1 MKYDYSKLQQPK
13 VLNVINMYYQTKE
26 LTVMTGTNI
35 DTILLGNGIMF
46 IVENGELLYYT
57 GLSKSTTH
65 ELVAL
70 TNVMKKFKVLSHL
83 NVQYLIREK
92 ETNLCN

>member
-13 VLNVINMYYQTKE
+13 VLNLINMYYHTKE

-35 DTILLGNGIMF
+35 DTILLVNGFMF
-46 IVENGELLYYT
+46 IVEIGELLFYT

-70 TNVMKKFKVLSHL
+70 TNVMKKIQSVITLESPVFD
-83 NVQYLIREK
+83 
-92 ETNLCN
+92 

>member
-13 VLNVINMYYQTKE
+13 VLNIINMYYQTKE

-57 GLSKSTTH
+57 GLSKSTTQ

-70 TNVMKKFKVLSHL
+70 TNVMKKIQSVITLECPVFD
-83 NVQYLIREK
+83 
-92 ETNLCN
+92 

>member
-1 MKYDYSKLQQPK
+1 MHLDYSKLQQPE
-13 VLNVINMYYQTKE
+13 VLNVINMYYHTKE

-46 IVENGELLYYT
+46 IVEDGQLLYFS

-70 TNVMKKFKVLSHL
+70 TNVMKKIQSVITLECPVFD
-83 NVQYLIREK
+83 
-92 ETNLCN
+92 

>member
-1 MKYDYSKLQQPK
+1 MRLDYSKLQQPE

-46 IVENGELLYYT
+46 IVENGELLYYS
-57 GLSKSTTH
+57 GLSKSTTY

-70 TNVMKKFKVLSHL
+70 TSVMKKIQSVITLECPAFD
-83 NVQYLIREK
+83 
-92 ETNLCN
+92 

>member
-1 MKYDYSKLQQPK
+1 MRLDYSKLQQPE

-46 IVENGELLYYT
+46 IVENGELLYYS

-70 TNVMKKFKVLSHL
+70 TSVMKKIQSVITLECPVFD
-83 NVQYLIREK
+83 
-92 ETNLCN
+92 

>member
-1 MKYDYSKLQQPK
+1 MRLDYSKLQQPE
-13 VLNVINMYYQTKE
+13 VLNVINMYYHTKE

-35 DTILLGNGIMF
+35 DTIVLGNGIMF
-46 IVENGELLYYT
+46 IVEDGQLLYFS

-70 TNVMKKFKVLSHL
+70 TNVMKKIQSVITLECLVFD
-83 NVQYLIREK
+83 
-92 ETNLCN
+92 

>member
-1 MKYDYSKLQQPK
+1 MHLDYSKLQQPD
-13 VLNVINMYYQTKE
+13 VLNVINMYYHTKE

-46 IVENGELLYYT
+46 IVENGELLYYS

-70 TNVMKKFKVLSHL
+70 TTVMKKLQSVITLECPVFD
-83 NVQYLIREK
+83 
-92 ETNLCN
+92 

>member
-1 MKYDYSKLQQPK
+1 MSEQPE
-13 VLNVINMYYQTKE
+13 VLNVINMYYHTKE

-46 IVENGELLYYT
+46 IVEDGQLLYFS

-70 TNVMKKFKVLSHL
+70 TNVMKKIQSVITLECLVFD
-83 NVQYLIREK
+83 
-92 ETNLCN
+92 

>member
-1 MKYDYSKLQQPK
+1 MKCDYSKLQQPD
-13 VLNVINMYYQTKE
+13 VINLINTYYNTKE
-26 LTVMTGTNI
+26 LTVLTSTPI

-57 GLSKSTTH
+57 GLSKSTTY

-70 TNVMKKFKVLSHL
+70 TNVMKKIQSVITLECPIFD
-83 NVQYLIREK
+83 
-92 ETNLCN
+92 

>member
-1 MKYDYSKLQQPK
+1 MRLDYSKLQQPE
-13 VLNVINMYYQTKE
+13 VLNVINMYYHTKE

-46 IVENGELLYYT
+46 IVEDGQLLYFS

-70 TNVMKKFKVLSHL
+70 TNVMKKIQSVITLECLVFD
-83 NVQYLIREK
+83 
-92 ETNLCN
+92 

>member
-1 MKYDYSKLQQPK
+1 MKYDYSKLQKPE
-13 VLNVINMYYQTKE
+13 VLNLINTYYNTKE
-26 LTVMTGTNI
+26 LTVLTSTPI

-70 TNVMKKFKVLSHL
+70 TNVMKKIQSVITLECPVFD
-83 NVQYLIREK
+83 
-92 ETNLCN
+92 